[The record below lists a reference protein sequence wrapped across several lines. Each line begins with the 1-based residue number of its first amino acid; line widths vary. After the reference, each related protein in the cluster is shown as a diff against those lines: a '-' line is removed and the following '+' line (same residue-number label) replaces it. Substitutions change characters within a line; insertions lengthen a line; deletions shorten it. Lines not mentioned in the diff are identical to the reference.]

1 VVVAQRLPLALAG
14 NLVESAR
21 IRKSSAREGRD
32 AQGRDWM
39 NANSR
44 LVNVIACSL
53 LVIQL
58 LG

>member
-1 VVVAQRLPLALAG
+1 
-14 NLVESAR
+14 LVESAR